1 MKEQIRGGKTA
12 KYGSSRHSGS
22 YAAPRSARHPN
33 AGRGKRV
40 TAALAAV
47 AMIGAGLAGCSSGD
61 RTKLVFAFNKREA
74 IPFMQKIVNDYNK
87 SQNTVNVVM
96 DTSGLNSTAA
106 GFVRGTPPDLLLANF
121 NNQAAR
127 YVTSA
132 R

>member
-1 MKEQIRGGKTA
+1 M
-12 KYGSSRHSGS
+12 
-22 YAAPRSARHPN
+22 
-33 AGRGKRV
+33 
-40 TAALAAV
+40 AALAAV

-74 IPFMQKIVNDYNK
+74 IPFVQKVVNDYNK

-121 NNQAAR
+121 NN
-127 YVTSA
+127 
-132 R
+132 